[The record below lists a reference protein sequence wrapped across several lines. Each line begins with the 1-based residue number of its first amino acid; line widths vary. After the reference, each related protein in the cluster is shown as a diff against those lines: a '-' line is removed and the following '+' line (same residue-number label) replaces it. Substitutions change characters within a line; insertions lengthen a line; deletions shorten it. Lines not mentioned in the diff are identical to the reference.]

1 MVWKQVHTGRDFL
14 GRQTYTKASA
24 VDAISELVWNGLD
37 AEADQV
43 DIDIETTT
51 AGPREL
57 RYVTRVIVTD
67 NGHGM
72 DRERA
77 ESAFLSLGDSW
88 KQSLNRRTVN
98 NKRALHG
105 EKGVGRFYVY
115 SIGGHARWTSVSA
128 NPDGAG
134 NSRVEVVGE
143 QHRWEGFSIEDPVPT
158 DEPTG
163 TRVVIHPEQG
173 RSNTSLLRDDF
184 ALQLTAR
191 LASHLLA
198 NSDIVVRVNGFALA
212 PLSLIEGGPFDVL
225 LDQIPAGQLNGHE
238 VPKLTIVDWTDR
250 MGKIPALMLCNE
262 NGMALVAA
270 DHPKANAAVKS
281 TGYLCWSGFVDS
293 PADLALAHVY
303 HHDLLEEATRVYEE
317 HVRERLD
324 ATTATVVARLQ
335 AEGIY
340 PYPTD
345 RVDDP
350 ILSVER
356 DMFDL
361 VAVTA
366 RGTLTGG
373 NRQQREMNSRLIK
386 LALEERSE
394 SLNAVLAATLEMS
407 HDEQD
412 QLAYMLRQSS
422 LGHIVGAATEVT
434 RRVDLILALRQAIYG
449 SDMRRRM
456 REVDQLHPLVR
467 DNAWLFGEAWRL
479 SRSEAGLTTV
489 LRDAVH
495 DDALLEADL
504 LSSGGQVLRDNG
516 RGGRLDLVLQRTI
529 HTPGLQHR
537 LVIELKRPSV
547 ALGDKELSQVRSYAR
562 ALSKSA
568 ATGRGKWT
576 FWLVRASISEEIE
589 DEVNQTDREW
599 GHVTKQADYDIYVTQ
614 WGQLLD
620 NAAKRLEFYREQ
632 LRYDISQEE
641 AVTRVRERHSALLP
655 DEQRSA

>member
-1 MVWKQVHTGRDFL
+1 MAWKPVHTGRDFL
-14 GRQTYTKASA
+14 ARQTYTKAGA
-24 VDAISELVWNGLD
+24 VEAINELVWNGLD
-37 AEADQV
+37 AEANEI
-43 DIDIETTT
+43 DIDVETAT
-51 AGPREL
+51 AGPREM
-57 RYVTRVIVTD
+57 RYVTQVVITD

-72 DRERA
+72 SHERA
-77 ESAFLSLGDSW
+77 EAAFLSLGDSW

-128 NPDGAG
+128 EPAG
-134 NSRVEVVGE
+134 TGNTRVEIVGE
-143 QHRWEGFSIEDPVPT
+143 QRRWEGFSIEDPVPT
-158 DEPTG
+158 DQPTG
-163 TRVVIHPEQG
+163 TRVAIHVEQG
-173 RSNTSLLRDDF
+173 RSNTALLREDF
-184 ALQLTAR
+184 PLQLTAR
-191 LASHLLA
+191 LASHLMA
-198 NSDIVVRVNGFALA
+198 NSDIVIRVNGLALD
-212 PLSLIEGGPFDVL
+212 PVGLIDGEPFDVV
-225 LDQIPAGQLNGHE
+225 LDQVPAGRLGGHE

-250 MGKIPALMLCNE
+250 MGRVPALMLCNE

-270 DHPKANAAVKS
+270 DHPKANPAVKS

-293 PADLALAHVY
+293 PADLALAHL
-303 HHDLLEEATRVYEE
+303 HHQELLEEATRVYEE

-324 ATTATVVARLQ
+324 ATTATVVARMQ

-345 RVDDP
+345 RMDDP

-373 NRQQREMNSRLIK
+373 NRQQREMNTRLIK

-394 SLNAVLAATLEMS
+394 SLDAVLAATLEMS
-407 HDEQD
+407 PEERD

-449 SDMRRRM
+449 NDMRRRM
-456 REVDQLHPLVR
+456 REIDQLHPLVK
-467 DNAWLFGEAWRL
+467 DNAWLFGEEWRL
-479 SRSEAGLTTV
+479 SRSEPGLTTV
-489 LRDAVH
+489 LRDVLA

-504 LSSGGQVLRDNG
+504 IASGGQVLRDNG
-516 RGGRLDLVLQRTI
+516 RTGRLDLVLQRTI

-547 ALGDKELSQVRSYAR
+547 ALGDKELRQVRSYAR
-562 ALSKSA
+562 ALSKNA
-568 ATGRGKWT
+568 ATGRAKWT
-576 FWLVRASISEEIE
+576 FWLVGASISEEIE
-589 DEVNQTDREW
+589 DDVHQTDREW
-599 GHVTKQADYDIYVTQ
+599 GHVTKQGDYDIYVTQ

-620 NAAKRLEFYREQ
+620 DAAKRLEFYREQ

-655 DEQRSA
+655 EEQRSA